1 MVTKITFEKESSGY
15 LGDKKYKKVPA
26 TEENRKKAVPGRR
39 SYEKEGLVR
48 IEDGYKCS
56 LARECLLGKTFTFD
70 KDRINILFGPNA
82 CGKSTILSSI
92 AISCFCGDHSNYIL
106 DGWTNAFKYG
116 SIDFFS
122 FDEVNNFKE
131 TLEKELKAEL
141 NNDLSVEWDGC
152 PVYYDKFTDRRGNSI
167 GDLQGTLLRDTVEE
181 VGFILNRS
189 RISQGQMKI
198 FILSKLFGLVKE
210 PMTIDKVLAIGQSKL
225 GKNPS
230 ELNQRVYDVQR
241 EYLLNHYT
249 GEHTC
254 NTILLDEIDS
264 HLDINNS
271 LVLFKEIFPGVVGN
285 GIQII
290 AVSHSPLVLLKG
302 IYDSEKYNIISLS
315 PEYTEKCRESMK
327 ELL

>member
-1 MVTKITFEKESSGY
+1 MFEKESSGY
-15 LGDKKYKKVPA
+15 LGDKKYKRVPA
-26 TEENRKKAVPGRR
+26 TEENKKKAVPDRRRR
-39 SYEKEGLVR
+39 SYEKEDLVR

-56 LARECLLGKTFTFD
+56 LARECLLGKTFTFE
-70 KDRINILFGPNA
+70 KDRVNILFGPNA

-92 AISCFCGDHSNYIL
+92 AISCFCGDHGNHIL
-106 DGWTNAFKYG
+106 DGWTNALKYG
-116 SIDFFS
+116 SFDFFS
-122 FDEVNNFKE
+122 LDKEDNFKE
-131 TLEKELKAEL
+131 KLEKVLKEEL

-167 GDLQGTLLRDTVEE
+167 GDLQGTVLRDTMEE
-181 VGFILNRS
+181 VGFLFNRS

-198 FILSKLFGLVKE
+198 FILSKLFGLVKD
-210 PMTIDKVLAIGQSKL
+210 PMTIDKVLAIGQERL
-225 GKNPS
+225 GENPS
-230 ELNQRVYDVQR
+230 GFYQRVYDVQK
-241 EYLLNHYT
+241 EYLLERYI

-271 LVLFKEIFPGVVGN
+271 LVLFKEIFPNIVEK

-302 IYDSEKYNIISLS
+302 IYDSGKYNIISLS
-315 PEYTEKCRESMK
+315 PEYTERCRESMK